1 MKLATVFAY
10 LCIPALLTLG
20 TFVVAL
26 RREPFGLEMFAAV
39 VLGGY
44 LFYAAPHLLW
54 VFIGALARF
63 SNAIWHAG
71 LIAASIALAAIA
83 ALWLGPG
90 DPSGL
95 PIQWLLYWPLALVLQ
110 VVLAGV
116 TALYRRARAPNSALL
131 ADAYSSPLRAQDG
144 AAKRER

>member
-1 MKLATVFAY
+1 MRPATVLAY

-26 RREPFGLEMFAAV
+26 RREPFGFEMFAAT

-44 LFYAAPHLLW
+44 LFYAAPQLLW
-54 VFIGALARF
+54 VFIGSLVRF
-63 SNAIWHAG
+63 SNAMWHAG
-71 LIAASIALAAIA
+71 LVAASIALAAIA
-83 ALWLGPG
+83 AVWLGPG

-95 PIQWLLYWPLALVLQ
+95 PIQWLVYWPLAVVLQ
-110 VVLAGV
+110 LVVGGI

-131 ADAYSSPLRAQDG
+131 TDALPSALRASSG